1 MTGNAPKNFDLDAF
15 LPYRVN
21 VLASRLS
28 LDLARVYETRFGIS
42 IAEWRVLAHLA
53 SHARVSVREIH
64 ARVSMDRVKVSRAA
78 ARLEAAGHISKEI
91 NPSDRRLVELQL
103 TARGRALFDT
113 IAPLALSFEE
123 EALAVL
129 SHEEQAHLRVLIE
142 KMLSP
147 TTDRQRD
154 SV

>member
-1 MTGNAPKNFDLDAF
+1 MAGKATKNFDLDAF

-21 VLASRLS
+21 VLARRLS

-42 IAEWRVLAHLA
+42 IPEWRVLAHLA
-53 SHARVSVREIH
+53 GHAKVSVREIH

-78 ARLEAAGHISKEI
+78 ARLEAAGHISKEV

-103 TARGRALFDT
+103 TARGRALFAG

-123 EALAVL
+123 EALSTL
-129 SHEEQAHLRVLIE
+129 SPDEQAQFRALIE
-142 KMLSP
+142 KMLRA
-147 TTDRQRD
+147 TDDR
-154 SV
+154 